1 MCSRIRF
8 RRVVGTPQSW
18 GIAEWGAVPVLSQG
32 DAARSSTEPRGGT
45 RPQLTNVVRCANIH
59 CLTQVAS
66 EGWGLVEESNR
77 MFVQSFE
84 RGLEVIRSFN
94 EECPRQSLSE
104 VARRTGYSRASCRR
118 LLFTLETLG
127 YVGVD
132 GREFF
137 LQPRILDIGYS
148 FLTSLPFRDIV
159 EPFVQ
164 DLSDK
169 VRESVSVSVLDGSDI
184 VFVSRVAASRIMT
197 LSLSVG
203 SRLPAYC
210 TSTGR
215 VLLAAMPV
223 AEQRRQLGSRP
234 LVALTKF
241 TLHRESDILTE
252 LEKVAKRGW
261 ALNDQELEIG
271 LRAVAAPIRDSTGR
285 TVAAINISTPVGR
298 KNLKELREELVPQLL
313 ATTQRVNSILAKR

>member
-1 MCSRIRF
+1 VLEDPVPACCWHTAIMGDC
-8 RRVVGTPQSW
+8 RV
-18 GIAEWGAVPVLSQG
+18 GAVPVLSQG

-137 LQPRILDIGYS
+137 LQPEYS
-148 FLTSLPFRDIV
+148 ISGTRSSRHCRFATSSSP
-159 EPFVQ
+159 
-164 DLSDK
+164 S
-169 VRESVSVSVLDGSDI
+169 
-184 VFVSRVAASRIMT
+184 SRT
-197 LSLSVG
+197 
-203 SRLPAYC
+203 
-210 TSTGR
+210 
-215 VLLAAMPV
+215 
-223 AEQRRQLGSRP
+223 
-234 LVALTKF
+234 
-241 TLHRESDILTE
+241 
-252 LEKVAKRGW
+252 
-261 ALNDQELEIG
+261 
-271 LRAVAAPIRDSTGR
+271 
-285 TVAAINISTPVGR
+285 
-298 KNLKELREELVPQLL
+298 
-313 ATTQRVNSILAKR
+313 